1 MPSNFRAMDNMT
13 HMNVLIQ
20 FLIYSMKIS
29 IEKVKNHTLI
39 LMKRKDLMKKV
50 LQKKL
55 GIDIY
60 IEMNQLSQIF
70 FTDNLN
76 QPFVAPNVTAF
87 RLHLI
92 PW

>member
-1 MPSNFRAMDNMT
+1 MDNMT

-20 FLIYSMKIS
+20 FLIYSTKIS

-39 LMKRKDLMKKV
+39 LMKSKDLMKKV

-60 IEMNQLSQIF
+60 IEMNQL
-70 FTDNLN
+70 
-76 QPFVAPNVTAF
+76 
-87 RLHLI
+87 
-92 PW
+92 